1 MAGIAQVFTA
11 RHGVVDGGWVDAPWL
26 CVDSGGMVV
35 RVGAGD
41 PPEDFGIIRDLG
53 PVVLLPGF
61 VNAHSHAFQRAI
73 RGATHHRGADDP
85 SSFWSWREAMYS
97 TANTLTP
104 DEVYRVSR
112 QAFAEMLEAG
122 ITCVGEFHYLHHRP
136 GGGRYDDPN
145 ELGRQVVAAAT
156 DVGIRIV
163 LLDVFYARG
172 GHQRP
177 ALPEQQR
184 FCDHDVDAYLSRV
197 DALRADGIDVGIT
210 PHSVRAVPAAS
221 LRALAAYANREQ
233 LPIHTHLSE
242 QPREN
247 EECLAE
253 HGTTPARVFADA
265 GCCERPHAFTAV
277 HAVHVTAEDRSTL
290 ADQHVAACPTT
301 EADLG
306 DGIVGAAELLAGG
319 TTLALGS
326 DSNAVIDLIQ
336 EARLLE
342 MHERLST
349 QSRLRLVDA
358 QGRLWPTLLDAAT
371 RGGASALGK
380 SQTLG
385 TLAPGR
391 PFDACTIA
399 LDHPSTEGIVPH
411 CVLDAVFASG
421 TAAPVRH
428 VFVGGRARGGG

>member
-11 RHGVVDGGWVDAPWL
+11 RHGVVDGAWVDAPWL
-26 CVDSGGMVV
+26 CVDSGGTVV
-35 RVGAGD
+35 RTGCGA

-53 PVVLLPGF
+53 SVVLLPGF

-73 RGATHHRGADDP
+73 RGATHRRGADDP

-97 TANTLTP
+97 TANALSP
-104 DEVYRVSR
+104 DDVYRVSR
-112 QAFAEMLEAG
+112 QAFAEMLRAG
-122 ITCVGEFHYLHHRP
+122 ITCVGEFHYLHHQP
-136 GGGRYDDPN
+136 GGGHYDDPN
-145 ELGRQVVAAAT
+145 ELGRQVLAAA
-156 DVGIRIV
+156 DDAGIRIV
-163 LLDVFYARG
+163 LLDVYYARG
-172 GHQRP
+172 GHERA

-184 FCDHDVDAYLSRV
+184 FCDDDVDAYLERV
-197 DALRADGIDVGIT
+197 DALRAAGVDVGIT
-210 PHSVRAVPAAS
+210 PHSVRAVPAES
-221 LRALAAYANREQ
+221 LQALATYANRER

-253 HGTTPARVFADA
+253 HGTTPTRVFADS
-265 GCCERPHAFTAV
+265 GCCERQRAFTAV
-277 HAVHVTAEDRSTL
+277 HAVHVTDDDRRIL
-290 ADQHVAACPTT
+290 AGQHVAACPTT

-306 DGIVGAAELLAGG
+306 DGIVGAAELLEHG

-326 DSNAVIDLIQ
+326 DSNAVIDLVQ

-342 MHERLST
+342 MHDRLAS
-349 QSRLRLVDA
+349 QSRLRLVDG

-380 SQTLG
+380 AETLG

-399 LDHPSTEGIVPH
+399 LDHPSTEGIPPE

-428 VFVGGRARGGG
+428 VFVGGRARG